1 MPKTDPEVPMSDPE
15 LDSLMAELEAET
27 AGTVAAPAATAAT
40 PPEPDPVIVEDELD
54 DAEIE
59 LQQEQAQ
66 AEAEQP
72 APQPEP
78 VAEPPKVARAPLKAV
93 APTPAPAPAPAP
105 APSPVVEATA
115 PAAMASKPEPDPNA
129 KPQPVPGLKFHI
141 DVAQF
146 RAETDP
152 KMTDLDN
159 AMIEQSGLRAY
170 YHSLAAQ
177 SEAQEQRLKDR
188 FKVKEAELYD
198 KHRKALALT
207 GEKVTEKMV
216 ENAVLLDPQWIRM
229 KNMVTEAGTIANINR
244 GLVDSLRDRASML
257 VQLGA
262 DRREEGKG
270 QLRIMQDQDI
280 RQRAI
285 DAARR

>member
-1 MPKTDPEVPMSDPE
+1 V
-15 LDSLMAELEAET
+15 
-27 AGTVAAPAATAAT
+27 
-40 PPEPDPVIVEDELD
+40 
-54 DAEIE
+54 
-59 LQQEQAQ
+59 QQAQ

-72 APQPEP
+72 APQPAPLNELEQQLQASIEAVHEQKAQQP
-78 VAEPPKVARAPLKAV
+78 AKPVVAERALAAARAQLRAV
-93 APTPAPAPAPAP
+93 PPAPAPAPA
-105 APSPVVEATA
+105 AEATD
-115 PAAMASKPEPDPNA
+115 PGAMATPDP
-129 KPQPVPGLKFHI
+129 KPQPAPPGLKFHI

-159 AMIEQSGLRAY
+159 AMIQQSGLRAY
-170 YHSLAAQ
+170 YHTQAAL

-270 QLRIMQDQDI
+270 QLRILAEQET

-285 DAARR
+285 DAAKR